1 MADNISKNY
10 ALNIEVSV
18 DSSSLDSLKN
28 IQQQKS
34 VEPDIIKNYQLPQGM
49 REPDDD
55 VYDRFCMKLAK
66 TTEAAERNAIA
77 ITRNPSN
84 GQNPSIEDISRKVSD
99 LIGKVEDIKNELVRR
114 DDFKRSEHS
123 LNASNLANSDISKN
137 VAIQIVKIFNEAIER
152 NIAKPFGNSMMSSND
167 NKKANGG
174 DNGGGVSIENSSSLA
189 KNIESTTGKR
199 VSIQERKMGSGYSGE
214 YDHASQTI
222 TINSNLSGN
231 NKLLALNHESVHPV
245 QESISYTNNNL
256 LAMANSKTED
266 IKKKSA
272 EYVNEYLTNTVA
284 LIKTAMAPG
293 NDRNSIIDIV
303 NKYNET
309 VKGKSGIII
318 KDINKF
324 INVISKIS
332 ELNINPEVFLTKLSD
347 DIMKLSKG
355 DMTTLGSAAI
365 AKKIPIGQDGTFDK
379 KDLHRLKTL
388 KNENGHR
395 VSAADIASH
404 NMAYEIFGHLDT
416 LRGSSNIGNK
426 RDILRFASKEIGSM
440 SNFGVQ
446 IINPNRMA
454 EINDLRM
461 QYNGFDSIK
470 SRVLDSTGVTHRGEK
485 LMLDDGT
492 IISGGST
499 IQTRARKPGNVRYG
513 LRNDAERI
521 AFAIG
526 GDKVLNDLIK
536 KTSNRG
542 SFTKDDIMEYISSY
556 IFEGTGTNETDFL
569 NNSLKRNEN
578 GVLVATELNERYGAI
593 KGNLSTL
600 LDSYISDNNK
610 SNFVFSGSN
619 RLNGVLGD
627 IVFRVKKLKQGIK
640 RGYISDEDSRILT
653 KKFETRENKDGETL
667 NSIDNVPSNVINYKE
682 MDTGGVIDDLNREK
696 YLSIAS
702 FIKDKINKIS
712 SGEELGID
720 INNLFRDVKG
730 LISTTSKTSS
740 NILLP
745 ERIGGNN
752 GIVEGEQA
760 VKYLKN
766 VLKLVLSSYSSY
778 EREYNES
785 YNGKARDEYLDLV
798 EKVLFIMHPDK
809 DMRTMSNERMLRDY
823 NEFTRELSSI
833 SREEIDYANSNGG
846 KISIGGKIINVKDLL
861 EIKRG
866 IENMNRNFGT
876 SKMSDGRTLED
887 INNDIESSKSLKNIY
902 KQEMK
907 DVRKRLVDS
916 YTGDREDYLERK
928 LYMSNPEWKEFAR
941 KYVRQR
947 ERLAELEREKNE
959 YISNKEDVDRI
970 EKSGE
975 YTRTVDG
982 RREKRRMKFDN
993 DSAAAALSIYSHQS
1007 GPYNF
1012 LSGNLDSLSTITGTN
1027 KSILERI
1034 RKNSSFG
1041 NMFVNGE
1048 LQNWARPL
1056 EGAMDDKSFG
1066 RMKLLSELTNE
1077 ILKISKEAI
1086 GNSPDRKSAKLVMDS
1101 FLGDYLHRGE
1111 MVPIKSLLSNQEMY
1125 NEYNNRLS
1133 SHGINSSNIEV
1144 STFNRLIELINKF
1157 NTNSDLVRALGSGS
1171 RYIQADSVD
1180 KKDASHAREAA
1191 KEAAKE
1197 EYANTINDNNAV
1209 INSKNPYLNGK
1220 FNGKNLVLVNAD
1232 GLITDSHRDFV
1243 GDKNIENDTG
1253 KLKKDLKL
1261 YKFVSDESANANDF
1275 FSGSAS
1281 TRKDIYGIIDFLTKN
1296 NPDRNYKMYEMML
1309 DKNSKIGS
1317 INLGNL
1323 DDYMTKRGLSGKE
1336 ASMEVLRLTKA
1347 AQEKILNAGYDVAKV
1362 IWERNGKVNSE
1373 YTMADA
1379 SSIKDVKEVDKIK
1392 QSIKDRMDLHRLS
1405 NSVSVKNG
1413 DGDVVARLSDNIK
1426 LLISKMSSSVG
1437 GVSPSVINKISE
1449 DVSSIR
1455 QVLSEIGSRLSG
1467 GTNGIKYNSPSGDNG
1482 SSPFGSSKMSA
1493 NDEYKNDA
1501 AAEERRRRIERLKR
1515 FNDNNVKVEDF
1526 NKKEYDLKK
1535 SDFEASL
1542 AEAKTKED
1550 KLRLIRNRMD
1560 EMKENISAY
1569 RSEEEYNIS
1578 QKELDRLRKKAVS
1591 VESGT
1596 GTRIDRDDLRNWK
1609 TRFRRHGSDFILGLN
1624 GKDGEEVSKII
1635 NDKIENLKELIDT
1648 KYVEDYDR
1656 RHEILKFINKLK
1668 SFDKSNKIR
1677 SDKRR
1682 DSEIINELRD
1692 SFKKTDSE
1700 FDATIKGKSMSERF
1714 SLLKEEIDRVTESL
1728 EKLRIKKKEALDS
1741 GNENIYNL
1749 YSTLEKQREIRRNV
1763 LIGKSESASI
1773 SMGKAAEA
1781 EAERAKREQMKD
1793 TKAER
1798 REENKLA
1805 NIREGRGR
1813 QARSVFNKIVE
1824 YGAASALA
1832 YSFTSEVKNAIDIM
1846 AKFERQMVETT
1857 KVMDPIY
1864 ESQNMLADSA
1874 RKFAIEYGVS
1884 ITSAAEAMTVFAQQG
1899 KNASEIVTLVNASL
1913 VSANTTTMTAA
1924 ESTEALTAAI
1934 QQFNLS
1940 EKDSMRVIDSWLEV
1954 ESRTA
1959 IDSKKLA
1966 DAIKISGTA
1975 ARIAGLSFDEFN
1987 GIVSAVG
1994 SATRESGSQLGTAF
2008 KFIIS
2013 KMRTEDAVQ
2022 QLQKLGIAVY
2032 NQDGEFRDLMAVLGD
2047 LNARWKD
2054 MSQEQ
2059 RAATAISIAGTRRYN
2074 TLMTLMEQW
2083 GNALDAVKMSEDSHG
2098 KAMRMNTIVMDTY
2111 SKKIDQTRAKL
2122 ESFYSTMMEG
2132 GAKPLLDNTQESI
2145 GNLVS
2150 FLDKIPFIKNIAT
2163 MGVIGAGALGVARVA
2178 QTSGLNY
2185 AIQDAGTRADTENEV
2200 KKFIN
2205 SRRSIA
2211 LSGADSFFGRNFAIG
2226 SDNARRRYL
2235 AELQS
2240 YRANIS
2246 YDEEVGDI
2254 RFTNQN
2260 LEKKAREI
2268 ADKYVMDNNI
2278 TSQERYQAV
2287 LKATREQI
2295 DRNIEAEYRR
2305 ISSLKST
2312 GDSFVGKL
2320 ERGVQSM
2327 MSFLDKHK
2335 IAMLTIGAGL
2345 VSVANS
2351 ELFRDKDSITGR
2363 NWGGETVN
2371 AIGNA
2376 SISLDTALLAGS
2388 FVKGKYKIPAMIAT
2402 WLASFAVT
2410 SGINLI
2416 TKFFDENSGN
2426 ERRALINIQREDD
2439 RIKSL
2444 QTAISNYQ
2452 ALVEKEKRGE
2462 TLSENEY
2469 TLKRRAANDI
2479 MMLEPTLYDR
2489 NSSAYVPLVDDSKLE
2504 EIYANKDLYD
2514 QRRIELQT
2522 QRAYKMMFASGGGG
2536 QTASSVIMRNMDSL
2550 KREYE
2555 AAINKIEE
2563 FDAKNGDVT
2572 NLTEDQ
2578 LEERRELI
2586 DAADKLKK
2594 SIDENSQ
2601 NLMRMDSEFLA
2612 LVRSMGYG
2620 FANEARTRSGKLRD
2634 INGTKEYREMR
2645 AELLKHLGGD
2655 VAALNKQL
2663 YSSFISGQF
2672 SGRTE
2677 VNSENAMKF
2686 AEKHGYYNAITP
2698 GKDTETQNHYQVQT
2712 VDLNTGSTRTQS
2724 VYLDKDKNRTSE
2736 EVMDEISRI
2745 LGIDKESMVSSTEIS
2760 NLMFR
2765 YSIKEID
2772 EFIKSANKLSEDIYN
2787 AFSSINRRFD
2797 RIIGISSKYS
2807 QIGSGNQYMGSSRAL
2822 NEYIEW
2828 GNRTKEQ
2835 AGTYEEDIARR
2846 IIEISKSDNPS
2857 RAIQDSYI
2865 LNSEISRG
2873 KNGNTLVG
2881 AIMTNNNMIAATNK
2895 KFEFIQQLI
2904 DAIDRGSGS
2913 IRTKPTDTD
2922 NPFTNV
2928 DLKDESRIS
2937 EIFERNGFKG
2947 LTYAKLVSSMKAEG
2961 KSNEEIKTAI
2971 IRLVSSM
2978 QESEQKT
2985 MFKSIDSMLEKVEQ
2999 FVSSSGNNL
3008 KGIFDTIQRRRNS
3021 ALSSAMGNRGIIDE
3035 RAMSYAYSSASSEL
3049 SKVYSGYSGRFDEIM
3064 SSLNLSKQISENEL
3078 ENARKNREEVY
3089 RRHSGYTE
3097 ADIRARRNADDML
3110 AFAEER
3116 YNRISTALE
3125 STKRNMDAVNEA
3137 FLEMQSSLSETGMRI
3152 NEFIKN
3158 IQAASVL
3165 STAKDNKIYFGTGSK
3180 QIDELSV
3187 LSEQNSSLRNER
3199 IGYESRLK
3207 YLEEL
3212 KSRGV
3217 DVDDKEISDI
3227 KYAIGKIDGLLSENI
3242 KKIEETNKILEQSHA
3257 ERVKQTRTLQI
3268 EHLANSISRS
3278 KDTSSSQKAIYNNTY
3293 TEMRDAFRNI
3303 VSMYAQNPSAF
3314 TDSEI
3319 KAMQELGIKMEN
3331 LRDIGDLLGNA
3342 SFNKNYM
3349 LASGQD
3355 RAIADMIIGLKESG
3369 VSMKQIFSDVG
3380 MKELARNN
3388 PLVGQLLDDFA
3399 RKEDNARLYDIN
3411 NRMYDVQSSILS
3423 LMESIA
3429 KKLGNEYL
3437 VDYANKAE
3445 ERNQSAANPGFASG
3459 TTYTGSGGK
3468 YQSAGLVEVHKGE
3481 GLGVLSQTA
3490 MARYPIMSKR
3500 VLKMISDM
3508 NTGTYLGFAN
3518 GTVLSGDV
3526 FNYGNRNDLLGL
3538 RRDIELQ
3545 LNPVSDGIR
3554 RLAEIMRV
3562 DINNIYTTLN
3572 GEYLPNGI
3580 AGFNQGGKI
3589 FIKSRHGESALI
3601 HEILHGSNGS
3611 QVAST
3616 NTAREAMSVFGE
3628 MAIGRTKTPGYG
3640 NIFTKAQYSELD
3652 FVDNPVKNA
3661 TRIFNALMKNNLAQ
3675 EQWNQINSDL
3685 KEINSGYAT
3694 AKLGTK
3700 FGDNNFRQA
3709 YAQAAGVV
3717 AEYGLSMGLS
3727 TPKDVDRM
3735 FKKLDKL
3742 LYRVTGSSKVGF
3754 SENSA
3759 IGPVEAKIFAQAVS
3773 EFRKSID
3780 KNGRIVDEY
3789 EVMARIGKESARI
3802 LESNKKSS
3810 IFSPILDRFNNIKQN
3825 NFGNIKGLGVSI
3837 RDGKW
3842 RNYGLLSGIQER
3854 LIQSDLGSFVRA
3866 GGIGNL
3872 GNVALNYGRN
3882 VASTGINAA
3891 KSVRDSIYNGYD
3903 RYIATPT
3910 TNLFDKSVQYAKRAA
3925 SPIVNAAGNINT
3937 PFTKVAMLNWKKVPL
3952 DPNNIDSSN
3961 LVNMKLRDLPSYLR
3975 DIPER
3980 YREWK
3985 LDRYRNGRVG
3995 TARTAYEMA
4004 DSRFR
4009 REYNNL
4015 MSAKESQ
4022 SSSYDNLRKLRS
4034 GEINPETRI
4043 ERDLRQKSSG
4053 DRYLSD
4059 RNKDRIARLEER
4071 IRQTEESIPTSRENA
4086 RSYRQ
4091 MRRSMD
4097 RQFGDER
4104 NMSTRTR
4111 REARML
4117 DARIRAEE
4125 RIIREG
4131 RRALPGMRENYD
4143 RMYSAQRGLDYRA
4156 ELSESK
4162 LESYRNN
4169 PVRAEHQRREA
4180 VQAAWDAR
4188 RERRASESSVS
4199 ESLEARK
4206 EARDNYVRER
4216 ARNIKRIRRMRTPG
4230 RIAGELGGAVYNNA
4244 IKPVGRTLSNPFFLM
4259 NAKNVYEQ
4267 GMMALNGGKVVDE
4280 YTGELRDATNEERV
4294 EAAFGAGTSAAY
4306 AVDQIIGVPKT
4317 KLGKVTGGLGLFASA
4332 AQAGNMLYNGDKWG
4346 ALEVMTPALV
4356 YSPMARN
4363 VASKG
4368 MEKAF
4373 SGTSVMFGGT
4383 AEAGAARAA
4392 RLNNFFKPGKS
4403 FGIGMGLDVGGQL
4416 AKQYFGENTVA
4427 GNVADATSK
4436 AGRLLSFAS
4445 PGGALLQGGFNTGT
4459 ELFKLYTNDKYA
4471 ERAGEEVL
4479 EMGGGYGSMTLHAL
4493 DTVLGGVIGFKEAA
4507 ASRVMAKRAREEAA
4521 MDVWNNNIS
4530 LKGDLNSI
4538 LSRRMDSGE
4547 FNREDI
4553 GANVY
4558 SAVSA
4563 KNNFFASNGGKNL
4576 YSADALS
4583 ILSMIE
4589 GKDAKDIFDEYGL
4602 TNIPKDNEIIN
4613 RSKYIAKLMAE
4624 AGTLESQGQSS
4635 EAEFL
4640 RKQAREIGLLNG
4652 ANADLASSH
4661 VEKARQSA
4669 QSYFDSIY
4677 GEGTNVFGENG
4688 LLYNLR
4694 KRDRLSRQ
4702 DTARSNLK
4710 NAEQE
4715 LVNARRSLFDERKG
4729 GYSYDTLEEMEY
4741 AAQSGDETAVKQ
4753 LKDFEEHTNGYKYRG
4768 REYHEISGAVDA
4780 RRKELE
4786 AIENSG
4792 VDMESEMTAQ
4802 EFVKLSRSAELDP
4815 RARYAAAK
4823 KEYDS
4828 ITSELSKKE
4837 EDLNTA
4843 RSMGASEAEVDRLLK
4858 ETEKL
4863 KRRQAW
4869 KQYEISSLKDDKEI
4883 QERYEAILKS
4893 SNAQPIEDIEREI
4906 VDFNRLQSQAQ
4917 SYLDDANIRRLLSA
4931 EMKKAESEGRASEG
4945 IELEIDGKR
4954 GKYTLEQLKSMAD
4967 VSGERGL
4974 ELWSKLYNSL
4984 NSRDEIMERERF
4996 RQYIANTRN
5005 VDASTVSDK
5014 EVEDMIAQKRKE
5026 AEEAS
5031 RKQGATEPNE
5041 SPYFAMLEKANYD
5054 YQEALNAQRSN
5065 SEFLSS
5071 LTSDK
5076 ENDKKIRELE
5086 LKLKDD
5092 SLSEEDRSAISKEL
5106 EMRKDSSLR
5115 SREISRRKDRGEM
5128 LSGTVSA
5135 RKKAK
5140 EDAER
5145 MASEYSKDVYSGKA
5159 MDNEKVSAYHI
5170 AKRAN
5175 EEMKELERIRTNGG
5189 ILDIGTDDKGA
5200 LTDEQW
5206 ARLQEAR
5213 KIGSDDAV
5221 ESARKNMQEEAIA
5234 LGYKNDNKPS
5244 EGRGNKRLFTS
5255 RGMRRIVRGDKGTYI
5270 DAGEA
5275 LAQSAVQERK
5285 IRESEDAPERNIDTS
5300 ANDADVQQAV
5310 SKEEQQRREEEKRRL
5325 REEAKKR
5332 AQELA
5337 RLEKVMVTATGKDSS
5352 GRKVTVSAISESEES
5367 ALEDIKKII
5376 DKVEDKKVENLDSE
5390 RFGRAQK
5397 RFDKAL
5403 ESSYTEYGDI
5413 LNHATIA
5420 ARGSGESG
5428 KGSLLAVTTDS
5439 EKYSRELLGRVL
5451 KKHGR
5456 ISKIST
5462 APPDYEEEKDSS
5474 QEDFNIP
5481 NLSGLDLSNM
5491 YFGGN
5496 VFDKLIDKKSNLY
5509 GPRIGLGATLSS
5521 AKEVAKDEASEQLSS
5536 QESGKDGVVY
5546 GKVRKQPASSYTGI
5560 VSKKENYSVQLS
5572 SPASRKGGDVY
5583 GFVNGGPS
5591 SYIEITSKK
5600 ENASVIAG
5608 DNVRQDIEPSQEPQ
5622 ASGRVGFRTLVPFSF
5637 DKDMSIKYGKDGV
5650 APAVSY
5656 KEPDSMGRASDVPHI
5671 KSEDGNIPAPKYSP
5685 KTVGKQ
5691 PTDNTPVSKKENGD
5705 VQTSSTED
5713 KRSFEDIKREI
5724 NNIKDTLSAMLDVTN
5739 GILSY
5744 LPKMRQ
5750 NNGFSESE
5758 HIAQKEGDVIPGGM
5772 GG

>member
-34 VEPDIIKNYQLPQGM
+34 VEPDIVKNYQLPQGM

-84 GQNPSIEDISRKVSD
+84 GQHSSVEDISRKVSD
-99 LIGKVEDIKNELVRR
+99 LIGKVEDIKNELARR

-123 LNASNLANSDISKN
+123 SNASNLANSDISKN

-167 NKKANGG
+167 NKKANGV

-284 LIKTAMAPG
+284 LIKTAMVPG
-293 NDRNSIIDIV
+293 NDRNSITDIV

-395 VSAADIASH
+395 VSAVDVASH

-461 QYNGFDSIK
+461 QYNGFDSIRG
-470 SRVLDSTGVTHRGEK
+470 RVLDSTGVTHRGEK

-593 KGNLSTL
+593 KGNLSSL

-653 KKFETRENKDGETL
+653 KQFETRENKDGETL
-667 NSIDNVPSNVINYKE
+667 NSMDNVPSNVINHKE
-682 MDTGGVIDDLNREK
+682 MDTGGIIDDLNREK

-887 INNDIESSKSLKNIY
+887 INNDIESSKSLRNIY

-907 DVRKRLVDS
+907 DVRKRLLDS

-941 KYVRQR
+941 KYVRER

-1012 LSGNLDSLSTITGTN
+1012 LSGNLDSLSTITGTD

-1171 RYIQADSVD
+1171 RYIQADLVD

-1197 EYANTINDNNAV
+1197 EYAKTINDNNAV

-1309 DKNSKIGS
+1309 DKNSRIGS

-1347 AQEKILNAGYDVAKV
+1347 AQEKILNSGYDVAKV

-1379 SSIKDVKEVDKIK
+1379 SFIKDVKEVDKIK

-1405 NSVSVKNG
+1405 NSVSGKNG

-1455 QVLSEIGSRLSG
+1455 QVLSEIGSRLSS

-1493 NDEYKNDA
+1493 NDEYNNDA

-1624 GKDGEEVSKII
+1624 GKDSEEVSKII

-1677 SDKRR
+1677 SDKRK

-1763 LIGKSESASI
+1763 LIGKSESASL
-1773 SMGKAAEA
+1773 SMSKAAEA

-1793 TKAER
+1793 VKAER

-1899 KNASEIVTLVNASL
+1899 KNASEIVTLANASL

-2098 KAMRMNTIVMDTY
+2098 KAMRMNTVVMDTY

-2145 GNLVS
+2145 GNIVS

-2205 SRRSIA
+2205 SRRSVI
-2211 LSGADSFFGRNFAIG
+2211 LSGTDSFFGRNFAIG

-2235 AELQS
+2235 AELES

-2268 ADKYVMDNNI
+2268 ADKYVMENNI

-2363 NWGGETVN
+2363 TWGGETVN

-2376 SISLDTALLAGS
+2376 SIALDTALLAGS
-2388 FVKGKYKIPAMIAT
+2388 FAKGKYKIPAMLAT
-2402 WLASFAVT
+2402 GLASFAVT
-2410 SGINLI
+2410 SGVSLI
-2416 TKFFDENSGN
+2416 TKLFDENSGN

-2452 ALVEKEKRGE
+2452 ALVEKEKKGE
-2462 TLSENEY
+2462 PLSENEY

-2514 QRRIELQT
+2514 QRRVELQT

-2563 FDAKNGDVT
+2563 FDSKNGDVT

-2620 FANEARTRSGKLRD
+2620 FANEARTRSGNLRD
-2634 INGTKEYREMR
+2634 INSTKEYREMR

-2677 VNSENAMKF
+2677 VNSDNAMKF

-3049 SKVYSGYSGRFDEIM
+3049 SKVYAGYSGRFDEIM

-3158 IQAASVL
+3158 IQATSVL
-3165 STAKDNKIYFGTGSK
+3165 GTAKDNKIYFGTGSK

-3212 KSRGV
+3212 KNRGIN
-3217 DVDDKEISDI
+3217 VDDKEISDI

-3278 KDTSSSQKAIYNNTY
+3278 KDTSSSQRAIYNNTY

-3429 KKLGNEYL
+3429 KRLGNEYL
-3437 VDYANKAE
+3437 VDYADKAE

-3526 FNYGNRNDLLGL
+3526 FNYGNRDDLLGL
-3538 RRDIELQ
+3538 RRDIELK
-3545 LNPVSDGIR
+3545 LNPVSDSIR

-3562 DINNIYTTLN
+3562 DINNIYTALN
-3572 GEYLPNGI
+3572 GKYLPNGI

-3589 FIKSRHGESALI
+3589 FINSRRGESALI

-3661 TRIFNALMKNNLAQ
+3661 TRIFNALMKNNLAK

-3685 KEINSGYAT
+3685 KEINSGYVT

-3735 FKKLDKL
+3735 FKQLDKL

-3842 RNYGLLSGIQER
+3842 RSYGLLSALPER

-3866 GGIGNL
+3866 GGVGHL

-3925 SPIVNAAGNINT
+3925 SPIVNAAGNINI

-3995 TARTAYEMA
+3995 MARTAYEMA

-4053 DRYLSD
+4053 NRYLSD
-4059 RNKDRIARLEER
+4059 RNRDRIARLEEK

-4091 MRRSMD
+4091 MRRSME

-4143 RMYSAQRGLDYRA
+4143 RMYSAKRGLDYRA

-4259 NAKNVYEQ
+4259 NAKNIYEQ
-4267 GMMALNGGKVVDE
+4267 GMVALNGGKVVDE
-4280 YTGELRDATNEERV
+4280 YTGEVRDATNEERV

-4317 KLGKVTGGLGLFASA
+4317 RLGKVTGGLGLFASA
-4332 AQAGNMLYNGDKWG
+4332 AQAGTMLYNGDKGG
-4346 ALEVMTPALV
+4346 ALEVMAPALV

-4363 VASKG
+4363 IASKG

-4383 AEAGAARAA
+4383 AEAGAARAS

-4459 ELFKLYTNDKYA
+4459 ELYKLYTDDKYA

-4538 LSRRMDSGE
+4538 LSRRMDSGKFHE
-4547 FNREDI
+4547 EEI

-4694 KRDRLSRQ
+4694 KRDMLSRQ

-4741 AAQSGDETAVKQ
+4741 AAQSGDETAIKQ
-4753 LKDFEEHTNGYKYRG
+4753 LKDFEEHSKGYKYRG
-4768 REYHEISGAVDA
+4768 REFHEINRDIDT

-4802 EFVKLSRSAELDP
+4802 EFVKLSRSAKMDP

-4843 RSMGASEAEVDRLLK
+4843 KSMGASKAEVDRLLK
-4858 ETEKL
+4858 ETEEL
-4863 KRRQAW
+4863 KRRQAG
-4869 KQYEISSLKDDKEI
+4869 KQSEISSLEDEKEI

-4906 VDFNRLQSQAQ
+4906 VDFKRLKSQAQ

-4967 VSGERGL
+4967 VSGERGV
-4974 ELWSKLYNSL
+4974 ELFTKHYDSRK
-4984 NSRDEIMERERF
+4984 SRDDIMMRERV
-4996 RQYIANTRN
+4996 RQDIANTRN

-5026 AEEAS
+5026 AEEAL
-5031 RKQGATEPNE
+5031 RKQETTEPNE

-5054 YQEALNAQRSN
+5054 YQEALNAQGSN

-5076 ENDKKIRELE
+5076 ENDKRIRELE

-5115 SREISRRKDRGEM
+5115 GREISRRRDREKM

-5159 MDNEKVSAYHI
+5159 MDNEKVLAYHI
-5170 AKRAN
+5170 ARRAN

-5189 ILDIGTDDKGA
+5189 ILDIGADDKGA

-5221 ESARKNMQEEAIA
+5221 ESTRKNMQDEAIA
-5234 LGYKNDNKPS
+5234 LGYKNENKPS

-5275 LAQSAVQERK
+5275 LAQSEVQERK
-5285 IRESEDAPERNIDTS
+5285 IRESEDASERGVDTS
-5300 ANDADVQQAV
+5300 ANDTDVQQAV

-5325 REEAKKR
+5325 QEEAKKR

-5376 DKVEDKKVENLDSE
+5376 DKIEDKKVENLDSE

-5403 ESSYTEYGDI
+5403 VSSFMEYGDKEY
-5413 LNHATIA
+5413 ATIA

-5428 KGSLLAVTTDS
+5428 NGSLLAVTTDS
-5439 EKYSRELLGRVL
+5439 EKFSRELLGRVL
-5451 KKHGR
+5451 KKRGR

-5462 APPDYEEEKDSS
+5462 VPSDYEEEKDSS
-5474 QEDFNIP
+5474 QEGFNIP

-5509 GPRIGLGATLSS
+5509 GPRIGLGATSSS
-5521 AKEVAKDEASEQLSS
+5521 AKEVAKDEAGEQLSS
-5536 QESGKDGVVY
+5536 SESGKDGVVY

-5560 VSKKENYSVQLS
+5560 VSKKENDSVIARDDIEQDVKPS
-5572 SPASRKGGDVY
+5572 QESQVSRIRFR
-5583 GFVNGGPS
+5583 GFL
-5591 SYIEITSKK
+5591 TSKK
-5600 ENASVIAG
+5600 
-5608 DNVRQDIEPSQEPQ
+5608 
-5622 ASGRVGFRTLVPFSF
+5622 
-5637 DKDMSIKYGKDGV
+5637 
-5650 APAVSY
+5650 
-5656 KEPDSMGRASDVPHI
+5656 PDSMGRASDVPHI

-5691 PTDNTPVSKKENGD
+5691 PVDNTAISKKENGD
-5705 VQTSSTED
+5705 VQTSSAGD
-5713 KRSFEDIKREI
+5713 KNNFEDIKREI
-5724 NNIKDTLSAMLDVTN
+5724 NNIKDTLAAMLDVTN
-5739 GILSY
+5739 GIFSY